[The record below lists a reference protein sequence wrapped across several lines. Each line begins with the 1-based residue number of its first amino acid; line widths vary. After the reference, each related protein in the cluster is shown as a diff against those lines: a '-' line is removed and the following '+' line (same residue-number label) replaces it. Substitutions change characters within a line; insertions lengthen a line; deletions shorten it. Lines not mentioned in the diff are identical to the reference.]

1 MNVVTM
7 VELDTC
13 QIRYLID
20 LMWSMNP
27 SMSSQLAV
35 RHGIDDS
42 TLERQLQIALGS
54 ALAEI

>member
-1 MNVVTM
+1 M

-27 SMSSQLAV
+27 SMTSQFAV
-35 RHGIDDS
+35 RHGVDDAK
-42 TLERQLQIALGS
+42 LEKQLQIALGS
-54 ALAEI
+54 ALAEL

>member
-13 QIRYLID
+13 QIRCLID
-20 LMWSMNP
+20 LMWCMNP

-54 ALAEI
+54 ALAEL